1 MSTRSIIAFDN
12 GDEISSIYCHFDGY
26 LDGVGLTLHNHYS
39 DIEKVEELMDLGDI
53 SILGR
58 EIGYKQ
64 EWIEASQ
71 GIDFKRNP
79 AWCLAYGRDRGET
92 DNKALSHD
100 SLQGLLTYFYGSD
113 CDYLYVFDGYGWS
126 YAKPKPSGKRLTLED
141 LIPCRANVISKE

>member
-26 LDGVGLTLHNHYS
+26 LDGVGLTLYNYYS

-58 EIGYKQ
+58 EIGEKQ
-64 EWIEASQ
+64 DWIEASK

-92 DNKALSHD
+92 TTGALSHA
-100 SLQGLLTYFYGSD
+100 SLQGLITYFDGSG

-126 YAKPKPSGKRLTLED
+126 YASQKPSGKKLTLED
-141 LIPCRANVISKE
+141 LIPCRANHEL